1 MKRVVTLMAVA
12 LVALFMMGGCAGPGI
27 PEGSVL
33 RAKYQG
39 HFNSEFSSGTITVMV
54 YDAPD
59 GSIPVSGNLDPES
72 GDAKGDFFGQM
83 KDSQIKAKIEG
94 GLGKTSGTLKG
105 KMSADGQTMSGTFS
119 IDIEKGRPLGTW
131 DAQKK

>member
-12 LVALFMMGGCAGPGI
+12 LVALFIMGGCAGPGI

-39 HFNSEFSSGTITVMV
+39 HFHSEYSSGTIIVMV

-59 GSIPVSGNLDPES
+59 GSIPVSGKIDAES
-72 GDAKGDFFGQM
+72 GDAKGDFYGQM
-83 KDSQIKAKIEG
+83 KDSRIKAQIEG
-94 GLGKTSGTLKG
+94 GVGKTSGTLKG
-105 KMSADGQTMSGTFS
+105 EMSADGQTMSGTIS
-119 IDIEKGRPLGTW
+119 LDIKKGRPPATW
-131 DAQKK
+131 EAEKK